1 MSHDWKELKLGE
13 ILEVKY
19 GKDHK
24 NLLTGTIPVY
34 GSGGI
39 MRHVN
44 TYMYDDESILIPRK
58 GTLSNIFYRSEPFW
72 TVDTMFWTKINKSK
86 VVPKFLYYQLRTI
99 DFTILNVGSAV
110 PSLTVPVIND
120 IDILLPSL
128 PEQESIAEI
137 LSSLDY
143 KIDLLHQQNKTLE
156 ALAETLFRQWFVEEA
171 EDSWEKS
178 TLSELVK
185 MIDNRG
191 KTPLFTEAKT
201 DYPIIEVN
209 ALNGDSRCIDYKVI
223 KKYVDKE
230 TYETWFRS
238 GHPKI
243 NDILISTVGSIGQMS
258 MLLEEK
264 GSIAQNIVAM
274 RPSSISPYYLYQY
287 LLSIQDEIIEYDI
300 GSVQPSIKV
309 THLTK
314 IIVPIPNKIKL
325 DLFDKHLTGF
335 CHKIASNYKQI
346 NQLETLRDTLL
357 PKLMSGAVRV
367 N

>member
-24 NLLTGTIPVY
+24 NLLKGNIPVY

-72 TVDTMFWTKINKSK
+72 TVDTMFWTKINKSR

-99 DFTILNVGSAV
+99 DFNIMNVGSAV

-128 PEQESIAEI
+128 PEQKSIAEV
-137 LSSLDY
+137 LSSLDD

-156 ALAETLFRQWFVEEA
+156 ALAETLFRQSFVEEA
-171 EDSWEKS
+171 ESYT
-178 TLSELVK
+178 TLSYYVK
-185 MIDNRG
+185 VVAGYAFKSSDFKEEGNNR
-191 KTPLFTEAKT
+191 
-201 DYPIIEVN
+201 
-209 ALNGDSRCIDYKVI
+209 VI
-223 KKYVDKE
+223 KITNIDFESVDVSKTQFINVEINTKLSKYVIPAGSFVIAMTGAEIGKIGMVPTSSKPLLLNQRVGLLVDNVPGGSILG
-230 TYETWFRS
+230 YLFLRS
-238 GHPKI
+238 IDGQDFIVNEASGSAQP
-243 NDILISTVGSIGQMS
+243 NISTNGIES
-258 MLLEEK
+258 MKVPQIEREQLQKLTAELTSLYDKKLE
-264 GSIAQNIVAM
+264 N
-274 RPSSISPYYLYQY
+274 L
-287 LLSIQDEIIEYDI
+287 
-300 GSVQPSIKV
+300 
-309 THLTK
+309 
-314 IIVPIPNKIKL
+314 N
-325 DLFDKHLTGF
+325 
-335 CHKIASNYKQI
+335 QI
-346 NQLETLRDTLL
+346 RQLETLRDTLL

>member
-128 PEQESIAEI
+128 PEQESIAEV
-137 LSSLDY
+137 LSSLDD

-156 ALAETLFRQWFVEEA
+156 ALAETLFRQWFVAEA
-171 EDSWEKS
+171 DDSWEQGKLGDFVSISYGKNLPTKNLLTEGYPVFGANGLIGFYSSYIYDQPQVLVSCRGEASGKVNFSSEKS
-178 TLSELVK
+178 YVTNNSLVLERTK
-185 MIDNRG
+185 NS
-191 KTPLFTEAKT
+191 KVTFEYLKYFSLKT
-201 DYPIIEVN
+201 DY
-209 ALNGDSRCIDYKVI
+209 
-223 KKYVDKE
+223 KKYVTGSAQPQITIESLKE
-230 TYETWFRS
+230 ADFILPEKNKVVQFS
-238 GHPKI
+238 EFVA
-243 NDILISTVGSIGQMS
+243 DIEQ
-258 MLLEEK
+258 
-264 GSIAQNIVAM
+264 
-274 RPSSISPYYLYQY
+274 
-287 LLSIQDEIIEYDI
+287 
-300 GSVQPSIKV
+300 
-309 THLTK
+309 
-314 IIVPIPNKIKL
+314 KIK
-325 DLFDKHLTGF
+325 H
-335 CHKIASNYKQI
+335 NNQQI
-346 NQLETLRDTLL
+346 SSLSLIRDTLL